1 MDGVRPSRM
10 IPGVCVLIQR
20 KQWVVAGLPTTDTPA
35 KHSNL
40 CGAAMSS
47 PILVPLT
54 QPETWLAAGIHYPK
68 TTDQARWLYRHR
80 DFNGLAEAFC
90 NINGRICLNL
100 PRYLELTAT
109 SRSRVG

>member
-1 MDGVRPSRM
+1 
-10 IPGVCVLIQR
+10 
-20 KQWVVAGLPTTDTPA
+20 
-35 KHSNL
+35 
-40 CGAAMSS
+40 MSP

-54 QPETWLAAGIHYPK
+54 QPQTWLAAGIHYPK

-100 PRYLELTAT
+100 PKYLELTAT
-109 SRSRVG
+109 VRSRVG

>member
-1 MDGVRPSRM
+1 MPH
-10 IPGVCVLIQR
+10 LE
-20 KQWVVAGLPTTDTPA
+20 PA
-35 KHSNL
+35 I
-40 CGAAMSS
+40 S
-47 PILVPLT
+47 PPVLVPIT
-54 QPETWLAAGIHYPK
+54 HPETWVAAGIHYPK